1 MKKGE
6 IMSKQIFFFL
16 LPEDIKNVLKNI
28 HEKYDLQ
35 YLRTG
40 SFTEDEI
47 KKKKYITKPMYSRT
61 LLYSIVNVTVEIC
74 YDTYRGVFK

>member
-1 MKKGE
+1 MIPKGTGLHNLKDAVIKFIIAILCIAMKKGE

-47 KKKKYITKPMYSRT
+47 KRKNIF
-61 LLYSIVNVTVEIC
+61 LI
-74 YDTYRGVFK
+74 